1 MINKGNNPDQKF
13 YIINNNQFDET
24 FDQNLYPNL
33 NLSNI
38 DQQILRKAERGID
51 DSDYE
56 DDDVKPEH

>member
-1 MINKGNNPDQKF
+1 MINKGNNPDQKLN
-13 YIINNNQFDET
+13 IINNNQFDET

>member
-13 YIINNNQFDET
+13 NIINHNQFDET

>member
-1 MINKGNNPDQKF
+1 MINKGNNPDQKLN
-13 YIINNNQFDET
+13 IINNHQFDET

>member
-1 MINKGNNPDQKF
+1 MINEGNNPDQKF
-13 YIINNNQFDET
+13 NIINNNQFDET

-51 DSDYE
+51 ESDYE